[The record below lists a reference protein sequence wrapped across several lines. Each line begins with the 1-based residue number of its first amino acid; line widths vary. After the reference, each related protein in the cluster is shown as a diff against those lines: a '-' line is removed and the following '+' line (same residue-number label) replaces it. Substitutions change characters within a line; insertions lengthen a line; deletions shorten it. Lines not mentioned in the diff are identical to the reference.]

1 MKIFVSF
8 VYWKFRETSARV
20 AKGPLVLAEIPS
32 ESARIVARQYGGA
45 VSIVISVFIQE
56 CGS

>member
-1 MKIFVSF
+1 MKRLVSF
-8 VYWKFRETSARV
+8 VYWKFRKTSAGV
-20 AKGPLVLAEIPS
+20 AEGPLVLSEIPG
-32 ESARIVARQYGGA
+32 ESARIVARQDGGA